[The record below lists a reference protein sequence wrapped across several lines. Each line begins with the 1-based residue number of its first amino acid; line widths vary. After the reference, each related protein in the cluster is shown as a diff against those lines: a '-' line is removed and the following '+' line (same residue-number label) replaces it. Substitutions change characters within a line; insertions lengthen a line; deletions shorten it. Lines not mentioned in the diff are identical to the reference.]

1 MKEHER
7 FQTLRKEKIKFSLRT
22 RLTVFVGAVVLV
34 SILISFG
41 ISKLL
46 EWLLPTSTSIPLLI
60 QLNIFSLVI
69 ALLATHFLSKMFFD
83 PIKELRLGMQK
94 IADGNFDTR
103 LETKSNSEEIQELFA
118 GFNMMAGELGATEI
132 LQTDFVSNVSHE
144 FKTPINAIEGYTMLL
159 QSTENIDETENEYI
173 EKILFNTRRLSSL
186 VSNIL
191 LLSKLENQSIQ
202 THREKYALDEQ
213 IREDILAL
221 ESLWEPKNIEFD
233 VELDAVRYY
242 GNKNV
247 LHHVWSNLLS
257 NAIKFSPNDG
267 IIKMRLFKENKR
279 IVFIIEDSGPGL
291 SEEAKKHLFDKFYQA
306 DTSHKE
312 EGNGLGLALVKNI
325 ISLCDGEISAENIE
339 SGGCRFTV
347 TLPINQINTN
357 SKRYRFNGEPIPL
370 FFNKS

>member
-1 MKEHER
+1 MKER
-7 FQTLRKEKIKFSLRT
+7 DIFQKYRKQKVKFSLRT
-22 RLTVFVGAVVLV
+22 RMIIAVGVIVLAN
-34 SILISFG
+34 ILISFG
-41 ISKLL
+41 IAKLL
-46 EWLLPTSTSIPLLI
+46 EWLLPFSTSIPLLI

-69 ALLATHFLSKMFFD
+69 ALIATHFLSKMFFD
-83 PIKELRLGMQK
+83 PIKELREGMQK

-103 LETKSNSEEIQELFA
+103 LETKSTSDEIQEVFA
-118 GFNMMAGELGATEI
+118 GFNMMAQELGSTEI

-233 VELDAVRYY
+233 VDLDAVRYY

-257 NAIKFSPNDG
+257 NAIKFCPNSG
-267 IIKMRLFKENKR
+267 TIKMRLYNEHEKN
-279 IVFIIEDSGPGL
+279 VFLIEDNGPGL

-325 ISLCDGEISAENIE
+325 ISLCDGEISAENLDV
-339 SGGCRFTV
+339 GGCRFTV
-347 TLPINQINTN
+347 TLPI
-357 SKRYRFNGEPIPL
+357 
-370 FFNKS
+370 

>member
-7 FQTLRKEKIKFSLRT
+7 FQNVRKDKIKFSLST
-22 RLTVFVGAVVLV
+22 RLTVFVGTVVLV
-34 SILISFG
+34 SILIAFG
-41 ISKLL
+41 ISKLF
-46 EWLLPTSTSIPLLI
+46 EWLLPTTGIPLLL

-118 GFNMMAGELGATEI
+118 GFNMMAGELSATEI

-159 QSTENIDETENEYI
+159 QSTDNIDETENEYI

-221 ESLWEPKNIEFD
+221 ESLWEPKGIEFD
-233 VELDAVRYY
+233 VDLDAVYFY
-242 GNKNV
+242 GNKHV
-247 LHHVWSNLLS
+247 MHHVWSNLLS
-257 NAIKFSPNDG
+257 NAVKFSPQG
-267 IIKMRLFKENKR
+267 GSVKMRLFMNDDKV
-279 IVFIIEDSGPGL
+279 VFFIEDSGPGL
-291 SEEAKKHLFDKFYQA
+291 SKEAQKHLFDKFYQA
-306 DTSHKE
+306 DTSHKG
-312 EGNGLGLALVKNI
+312 EGNGLGLSLVKNI
-325 ISLCDGEISAENIE
+325 VALCNGEIFAENTAE
-339 SGGCRFTV
+339 GCRFTV
-347 TLPINQINTN
+347 TLPMKN
-357 SKRYRFNGEPIPL
+357 
-370 FFNKS
+370 

>member
-1 MKEHER
+1 MKSRER
-7 FQTLRKEKIKFSLRT
+7 FEELRHQKIKFSLRT
-22 RLTVFVGAVVLV
+22 RLTVSVGAVVLV
-34 SILISFG
+34 SVLVAFG
-41 ISKLL
+41 LSKLL
-46 EWLLPTSTSIPLLI
+46 EWLVPSSTSIPLLI
-60 QLNIFSLVI
+60 QLNLFSLVI
-69 ALLATHFLSKMFFD
+69 ALIATRFMSKMFFD
-83 PIKELRLGMQK
+83 HIKELRLGMQK
-94 IADGNFDTR
+94 IADGKFDTR

-221 ESLWEPKNIEFD
+221 ESLWEPKDIEFD
-233 VELDAVRYY
+233 VDLDTVRYY

-257 NAIKFSPNDG
+257 NAIKFSPNG
-267 IIKMRLFKENKR
+267 GTIKMRLFKENKK
-279 IVFIIEDSGPGL
+279 IVFLIEDNGPGL

-312 EGNGLGLALVKNI
+312 EGNGLGLALVKKI
-325 ISLCDGEISAENIE
+325 LFLCDGEISAENIKD
-339 SGGCRFTV
+339 GGCRFTV
-347 TLPINQINTN
+347 TLPI
-357 SKRYRFNGEPIPL
+357 
-370 FFNKS
+370 KS

>member
-1 MKEHER
+1 MKSRER
-7 FQTLRKEKIKFSLRT
+7 FEELRHQKIKFSLRT
-22 RLTVFVGAVVLV
+22 RLTVSVGAVVLV
-34 SILISFG
+34 SVLVAFG
-41 ISKLL
+41 LSKLL
-46 EWLLPTSTSIPLLI
+46 EWLVPSSTSIPLLI
-60 QLNIFSLVI
+60 QLNLFSLVI
-69 ALLATHFLSKMFFD
+69 ALIATRFMSKMFFD
-83 PIKELRLGMQK
+83 TIKELRLGMQK
-94 IADGNFDTR
+94 IADGKFDTR

-221 ESLWEPKNIEFD
+221 ESLWEPKDIEFD
-233 VELDAVRYY
+233 VDLDAVRYY

-257 NAIKFSPNDG
+257 NAIKFSPNG
-267 IIKMRLFKENKR
+267 GTIKMRLFKENKK
-279 IVFIIEDSGPGL
+279 IVFLIEDNGPGL

-312 EGNGLGLALVKNI
+312 EGNGLGLALVKKI
-325 ISLCDGEISAENIE
+325 LFLCDGEISAENIKD
-339 SGGCRFTV
+339 GGCRFTV
-347 TLPINQINTN
+347 TLPI
-357 SKRYRFNGEPIPL
+357 
-370 FFNKS
+370 KS

>member
-7 FQTLRKEKIKFSLRT
+7 FQDLRKEKITFSLRT
-22 RLTVFVGAVVLV
+22 RMIIAVGVIVLT

-41 ISKLL
+41 IAKLL
-46 EWLLPTSTSIPLLI
+46 EWLLPFSTSIPLLI
-60 QLNIFSLVI
+60 QLNIFSLII
-69 ALLATHFLSKMFFD
+69 ALIATHFLSKMFFD
-83 PIKELRLGMQK
+83 PIKELREGMQQ

-103 LETKSNSEEIQELFA
+103 LETRSTSNEIQEVFA

-159 QSTENIDETENEYI
+159 QSTENIDEAENEYI

-202 THREKYALDEQ
+202 THREMYALDEQ

-233 VELDAVRYY
+233 VDLDAVRFY

-257 NAIKFSPNDG
+257 NAVKFSPNG
-267 IIKMRLFKENKR
+267 GTIRMRLFKEGEK
-279 IVFIIEDSGPGL
+279 IVFYVEDNGPGL

-325 ISLCDGEISAENIE
+325 VSLCDGEISAENMTD
-339 SGGCRFTV
+339 GGCRFTV
-347 TLPINQINTN
+347 TLPN
-357 SKRYRFNGEPIPL
+357 
-370 FFNKS
+370 

>member
-7 FQTLRKEKIKFSLRT
+7 FQKVRKEKIKFSLRT
-22 RLTVFVGAVVLV
+22 RMTVLVGIVVLF

-69 ALLATHFLSKMFFD
+69 AIIATHFLSKMFFD

-94 IADGNFDTR
+94 IADGKFDTR

-221 ESLWEPKNIEFD
+221 ESLWEPKDIEFD
-233 VELDAVRYY
+233 VDLDTVRYY

-257 NAIKFSPNDG
+257 NAIKFSPNG
-267 IIKMRLFKENKR
+267 GTIKMRL
-279 IVFIIEDSGPGL
+279 
-291 SEEAKKHLFDKFYQA
+291 
-306 DTSHKE
+306 
-312 EGNGLGLALVKNI
+312 
-325 ISLCDGEISAENIE
+325 
-339 SGGCRFTV
+339 
-347 TLPINQINTN
+347 
-357 SKRYRFNGEPIPL
+357 
-370 FFNKS
+370 

>member
-1 MKEHER
+1 MKER
-7 FQTLRKEKIKFSLRT
+7 DIFQKYRKQKVKFSLRT
-22 RLTVFVGAVVLV
+22 RMIIAVGVIVLAN
-34 SILISFG
+34 ILISFG
-41 ISKLL
+41 IAKLL
-46 EWLLPTSTSIPLLI
+46 EWLLPFSTSIPLLI

-69 ALLATHFLSKMFFD
+69 ALIATHFLSKMFFD
-83 PIKELRLGMQK
+83 PIKELREGMQK

-103 LETKSNSEEIQELFA
+103 LETKSTSDEIQEVFA
-118 GFNMMAGELGATEI
+118 GFNMMAQELGSTEI

-233 VELDAVRYY
+233 VDLDAVRYY

-257 NAIKFSPNDG
+257 NAIKFSPNGG
-267 IIKMRLFKENKR
+267 IIKMRLFKENER
-279 IVFIIEDSGPGL
+279 IVFIIEDNGPGL

-312 EGNGLGLALVKNI
+312 EGNGLGLALVKKI
-325 ISLCDGEISAENIE
+325 LSLCDGEISAENMKD
-339 SGGCRFTV
+339 GGCRFTV
-347 TLPINQINTN
+347 TLPIKN
-357 SKRYRFNGEPIPL
+357 
-370 FFNKS
+370 

>member
-1 MKEHER
+1 MKER
-7 FQTLRKEKIKFSLRT
+7 DIFQKYRKKKVKFSLRT
-22 RLTVFVGAVVLV
+22 RMTIAVGLVVLA

-41 ISKLL
+41 IAKLL

-69 ALLATHFLSKMFFD
+69 AVIATHFLSKMFFD
-83 PIKELRLGMQK
+83 PIKILREGMQK

-103 LETKSNSEEIQELFA
+103 LETKSTSDEIQEVFA
-118 GFNMMAGELGATEI
+118 GFNMMAQELGSTEI

-159 QSTENIDETENEYI
+159 QSTENIDEVESEYI

-202 THREKYALDEQ
+202 TGQERYSLDEQ

-221 ESLWEPKNIEFD
+221 EAAWAPKNIEFD
-233 VELDAVRYY
+233 VDLDSVVYL
-242 GNKNV
+242 GNKNIM
-247 LHHVWSNLLS
+247 HHVWSNLLS
-257 NAIKFSPNDG
+257 NAIKFSSDG
-267 IIKMRLFKENKR
+267 GTIKMRLQKKDRKVIF
-279 IVFIIEDSGPGL
+279 VLEDQGPGL
-291 SEEAKKHLFDKFYQA
+291 SEEAQRHLFDKFYQA

-325 ISLCDGEISAENIE
+325 LSLCGGEISAENIVE
-339 SGGCRFTV
+339 GGCRFTV
-347 TLPINQINTN
+347 TLPN
-357 SKRYRFNGEPIPL
+357 
-370 FFNKS
+370 

>member
-7 FQTLRKEKIKFSLRT
+7 FQTLRKEKVKFSLRT

-103 LETKSNSEEIQELFA
+103 LETKSSSEEIQELFA

-144 FKTPINAIEGYTMLL
+144 FKIPINAIEGYTMLL

-221 ESLWEPKNIEFD
+221 ESLWEPKDIEFD

-242 GNKNV
+242 GNTNV

-257 NAIKFSPNDG
+257 NAIKFSPNGG
-267 IIKMRLFKENKR
+267 IIKMRLFKETER
-279 IVFIIEDSGPGL
+279 IVFIIEDTGPGL
-291 SEEAKKHLFDKFYQA
+291 SEEAKKQLFDKFSQA

-312 EGNGLGLALVKNI
+312 DGNGLGLALVKNI

-339 SGGCRFTV
+339 CGGCRFTV
-347 TLPINQINTN
+347 TLPIN
-357 SKRYRFNGEPIPL
+357 
-370 FFNKS
+370 

>member
-1 MKEHER
+1 MKSRER
-7 FQTLRKEKIKFSLRT
+7 FEELRHQKIKFSLRT
-22 RLTVFVGAVVLV
+22 RLTVSVGAIVLV
-34 SILISFG
+34 SVLVAFG
-41 ISKLL
+41 LSELL
-46 EWLLPTSTSIPLLI
+46 ERLVPSLASIPRLI
-60 QLNIFSLVI
+60 QLIIFSLVI
-69 ALLATHFLSKMFFD
+69 ALIATRLMSKMFFD

-94 IADGNFDTR
+94 IADGKFDTR

-118 GFNMMAGELGATEI
+118 GFNMMANELEATEI

-221 ESLWEPKNIEFD
+221 ESLWEPKDIEFD
-233 VELDAVRYY
+233 VDLDAVRYY

-257 NAIKFSPNDG
+257 NAIKFSPNG
-267 IIKMRLFKENKR
+267 GTIKMRLFKENKK
-279 IVFIIEDSGPGL
+279 IVFLIEDNGPGL
-291 SEEAKKHLFDKFYQA
+291 SEEAQKHLFDKFYQA

-312 EGNGLGLALVKNI
+312 EGNGLGLALVKKI
-325 ISLCDGEISAENIE
+325 LSLCDGEISAENMKD
-339 SGGCRFTV
+339 GGCRFTV
-347 TLPINQINTN
+347 TLPIKN
-357 SKRYRFNGEPIPL
+357 
-370 FFNKS
+370 

>member
-7 FQTLRKEKIKFSLRT
+7 FQTLRKEKVKFSLRT

-34 SILISFG
+34 NILISFG

-60 QLNIFSLVI
+60 QFNIFSLVI

-103 LETKSNSEEIQELFA
+103 LETKSSSEEIQELFA

-221 ESLWEPKNIEFD
+221 ESLWEPKDIEFD
-233 VELDAVRYY
+233 VDLDAVRYY

-257 NAIKFSPNDG
+257 NAIKFSPNGG
-267 IIKMRLFKENKR
+267 IIKMRLFKENER
-279 IVFIIEDSGPGL
+279 IVFIIEDNGPGL

-325 ISLCDGEISAENIE
+325 ISLCDGEISAENLDV
-339 SGGCRFTV
+339 GGCRFTV
-347 TLPINQINTN
+347 TLPI
-357 SKRYRFNGEPIPL
+357 
-370 FFNKS
+370 

>member
-1 MKEHER
+1 MKER
-7 FQTLRKEKIKFSLRT
+7 DIFQKYRKQKVKFSLRT
-22 RLTVFVGAVVLV
+22 RMIIAVGVIVLA
-34 SILISFG
+34 SILIYFG
-41 ISKLL
+41 IAKLL
-46 EWLLPTSTSIPLLI
+46 EWLLPFSTSIPLLI

-69 ALLATHFLSKMFFD
+69 ALIATHFLSKMFFD
-83 PIKELRLGMQK
+83 PIKELREGMQK

-103 LETKSNSEEIQELFA
+103 LETKSTSDEIQEVFA
-118 GFNMMAGELGATEI
+118 GFNMMAQELGSTEI

-221 ESLWEPKNIEFD
+221 ESLWEPKDIEFD
-233 VELDAVRYY
+233 VDLDAVRFY

-257 NAIKFSPNDG
+257 NAIKFSPNG
-267 IIKMRLFKENKR
+267 GTIKMRLYIENEK
-279 IVFIIEDSGPGL
+279 IVFLIEDNGPGL

-325 ISLCDGEISAENIE
+325 VSICDGEISAENLDV
-339 SGGCRFTV
+339 GGCRFTV
-347 TLPINQINTN
+347 TLPIN
-357 SKRYRFNGEPIPL
+357 
-370 FFNKS
+370 

>member
-1 MKEHER
+1 MKER
-7 FQTLRKEKIKFSLRT
+7 DIFQKYRKQKVKFSLRT
-22 RLTVFVGAVVLV
+22 RMIIAVGVIVLAN
-34 SILISFG
+34 ILISFG
-41 ISKLL
+41 IAKLL
-46 EWLLPTSTSIPLLI
+46 EWLLPFSTSIPLLI

-69 ALLATHFLSKMFFD
+69 ALIATHFLSKMFFD
-83 PIKELRLGMQK
+83 PIKELREGMQK

-103 LETKSNSEEIQELFA
+103 LETKSTSDEIQEVFA
-118 GFNMMAGELGATEI
+118 GFNMMAQELGSTEI

-159 QSTENIDETENEYI
+159 QSTDNIDETENGYI

-221 ESLWEPKNIEFD
+221 ESLWEPKDIEFD
-233 VELDAVRYY
+233 VDLDAVRFY

-257 NAIKFSPNDG
+257 NAIKFSPNG
-267 IIKMRLFKENKR
+267 GTIKMRLYKENEK
-279 IVFIIEDSGPGL
+279 IVFLIEDNGPGL

-325 ISLCDGEISAENIE
+325 VSICDGEISAENLDV
-339 SGGCRFTV
+339 GGCRFTV
-347 TLPINQINTN
+347 TLPIN
-357 SKRYRFNGEPIPL
+357 
-370 FFNKS
+370 

>member
-1 MKEHER
+1 MKFRER
-7 FQTLRKEKIKFSLRT
+7 FEELRHQKIKFSLRT
-22 RLTVFVGAVVLV
+22 RLTVSVGAVVLV
-34 SILISFG
+34 SVLVAFG
-41 ISKLL
+41 LSELL
-46 EWLLPTSTSIPLLI
+46 ERLVPSSASIPRLI
-60 QLNIFSLVI
+60 QLIIFSLVI
-69 ALLATHFLSKMFFD
+69 ALIATRFMSKMFFD
-83 PIKELRLGMQK
+83 SIKELRLGMQK
-94 IADGNFDTR
+94 IADGKFDTR

-118 GFNMMAGELGATEI
+118 GFNLMANELEATEI

-221 ESLWEPKNIEFD
+221 ESLWEPKDIEFD
-233 VELDAVRYY
+233 VDLDAVRYY
-242 GNKNV
+242 SNKNV

-257 NAIKFSPNDG
+257 NAIKFSPNG
-267 IIKMRLFKENKR
+267 GTIKMRLFKENKK
-279 IVFIIEDSGPGL
+279 IVFLIEDNGPGL

-312 EGNGLGLALVKNI
+312 EGNGLGLALVKKI
-325 ISLCDGEISAENIE
+325 LSLCDGEISAENMKD
-339 SGGCRFTV
+339 GGCRFTV
-347 TLPINQINTN
+347 TLPI
-357 SKRYRFNGEPIPL
+357 
-370 FFNKS
+370 KS

>member
-7 FQTLRKEKIKFSLRT
+7 FQTLRKEKVKFSLRT

-103 LETKSNSEEIQELFA
+103 LETKSSSEEIQELFA

-221 ESLWEPKNIEFD
+221 ESLWEPKDIEFD
-233 VELDAVRYY
+233 VDLDAVRYY

-257 NAIKFSPNDG
+257 NAIKFSPNSG
-267 IIKMRLFKENKR
+267 TIKMRLYKENEK
-279 IVFIIEDSGPGL
+279 IVFLIEDNGPGL

-306 DTSHKE
+306 DPSHK
-312 EGNGLGLALVKNI
+312 
-325 ISLCDGEISAENIE
+325 
-339 SGGCRFTV
+339 
-347 TLPINQINTN
+347 
-357 SKRYRFNGEPIPL
+357 
-370 FFNKS
+370 

>member
-1 MKEHER
+1 MKSRER
-7 FQTLRKEKIKFSLRT
+7 FEELRHQKIKFSLRT
-22 RLTVFVGAVVLV
+22 RLTVSVGAVVLV
-34 SILISFG
+34 SVLVPFG
-41 ISKLL
+41 LSKLL
-46 EWLLPTSTSIPLLI
+46 EWLVPSSTSIPLLI
-60 QLNIFSLVI
+60 QLNLFSLVI
-69 ALLATHFLSKMFFD
+69 ALIATRFMSKMFFD
-83 PIKELRLGMQK
+83 TIKELRLGMQK
-94 IADGNFDTR
+94 IADGKFDTR

-221 ESLWEPKNIEFD
+221 ESLWEPKDIEFD
-233 VELDAVRYY
+233 VDLDTVRYY

-257 NAIKFSPNDG
+257 NAIKFSPNG
-267 IIKMRLFKENKR
+267 GTIKMRLFKENKK
-279 IVFIIEDSGPGL
+279 IVFLIEDNGPGL

-325 ISLCDGEISAENIE
+325 ISLCDGEISAENLDV
-339 SGGCRFTV
+339 GGCRFTV
-347 TLPINQINTN
+347 TLPI
-357 SKRYRFNGEPIPL
+357 
-370 FFNKS
+370 